1 MQKQR
6 ERAARLCRLQ
16 MNKMRLGRDRINY
29 LADQKELRRERNAP
43 VKPYDW
49 KDIVQRSKMM
59 AISSRQKPVT
69 YISHL
74 NTSKALGKQDD

>member
-1 MQKQR
+1 MNKQR

-16 MNKMRLGRDRINY
+16 MNRMRLGRVQIDY

-49 KDIVQRSKMM
+49 QDIVQRSKMM
-59 AISSRQKPVT
+59 AISSR
-69 YISHL
+69 
-74 NTSKALGKQDD
+74 